1 MHKFF
6 DSFRWYHS
14 WRRLLTFTVIVTI
27 ILAFSSWLL
36 PNGRIHSAI
45 KTHQQEQAAV
55 LQQAKQRLPA
65 LKTKVDQLVARQA
78 TLDQQYKAM
87 LVPTDAVKQ
96 AVDALDDDAHALQD
110 ELNKQPDNLQ
120 GLDDL
125 KSSVSNVLQWTQPR
139 K

>member
-1 MHKFF
+1 
-6 DSFRWYHS
+6 
-14 WRRLLTFTVIVTI
+14 LLTFTVIVTI

-45 KTHQQEQAAV
+45 QTHQQEQTAV

-65 LKTKVDQLVARQA
+65 LKTKVDQLAARQA